1 MTCFASVD
9 RRPGGF
15 FSKIFKKTKDAQ
27 TPDNGEL
34 TFAQTLNEKPSAW
47 EGKSHKRR
55 S

>member
-1 MTCFASVD
+1 MCFASVD